1 MVVMGVARAVA
12 AQRSAAA
19 QLSYFIAMDVDT
31 LEENFNFTLSED
43 INGPLLAAVIGIEMV
58 AGLLTNSFVLILT
71 LCYLKAWKQPSN
83 IFLTNMLLCNLFTAI
98 FVMPLNIISLA
109 SGGWIFGVTVK
120 QKVITCN
127 YAAYMYWNS
136 VLLITLSLM
145 LLSFDRFFYIVH
157 ALRYRQHMTSIKAVV
172 VVAISWVVAALLNM
186 TPFFGFGDFRFIESY
201 AGCSPI
207 WEREMGF
214 VIYTLIIFVLIIG
227 SIIVTS
233 LWTFCYM
240 HSFLRKRKD
249 RAVNIVTL
257 STRKNS
263 LEVYTSARR
272 RLIGLFGILMFIHVV
287 CYLPGIMAAV
297 TVLFIDLPKEVYASS
312 YVLFLCIMTL
322 SPLGQSYFRGD
333 VRKSIATMLPCK
345 KQEPKTIDQAS
356 KISSSWNTT

>member
-1 MVVMGVARAVA
+1 M
-12 AQRSAAA
+12 QL
-19 QLSYFIAMDVDT
+19 QLSSLGSSYITAMDADT

-120 QKVITCN
+120 QKVITCGF
-127 YAAYMYWNS
+127 AAYMYWNS

-186 TPFFGFGDFRFIESY
+186 TPFFGFGDFRFLESY

-207 WEREMGF
+207 WEGEMGF

-233 LWTFCYM
+233 LWTFCYT

-249 RAVNIVTL
+249 KAVNFFT
-257 STRKNS
+257 SSARKNS
-263 LEVYTSARR
+263 LEVYASARR
-272 RLIGLFGILMFIHVV
+272 KLIGLFGILMFIHIF
-287 CYLPGIMAAV
+287 CYLPGILTAIV
-297 TVLFIDLPKEVYASS
+297 VLFIDLPKEVYASS
-312 YVLFLCIMTL
+312 YVLFLCITTL
-322 SPLGQSYFRGD
+322 SPLAQSYFRGD